1 MVSHRTDRFDAVV
14 DEERLPASLFLTEN
28 GIFDDMVIVLRHI
41 RLDRMAIR
49 WRRRDRHHIAD
60 AGETHVKG
68 TRDRCRR
75 QCQHIDA
82 GCQRFPLL
90 LLHDTEALLFIDDE
104 KP

>member
-1 MVSHRTDRFDAVV
+1 MVFHRADRFDAVV
-14 DEERLPASLFLTEN
+14 YEKRLSASLFFTKN
-28 GIFDDMVIVLRHI
+28 GIFDDRVIILRHI
-41 RLDRMAIR
+41 RLDGMAIR